1 MNSLTGFMQS
11 IDKLNQA
18 SASFVDPITKFSD
31 EYLWGVPLIALL
43 VGTGIYFTI
52 ITKGIQIRKM
62 GLAFKETFGFLFE
75 KNKKEKNK
83 GEVSS
88 FQSLATAIAAQV
100 GTGNLAGVATA
111 IVSGGP
117 GAIFW
122 MWVSGF
128 FGMGTIFAEAV
139 ISQRFVR
146 YENGEK
152 VGGPAYYIRYGLKNK
167 VVAKLLAGFFAIA
180 IILALGLMGNVVQ
193 ANSIAASVQTAFNIN
208 PLFTGVVVAILIML
222 IVAGGVNRI
231 ASVAEKIV
239 PFMALFY
246 ILGSIT
252 IILMNG
258 GMIFPALK
266 QIFVA
271 AFSAQSVV
279 GGVAG
284 VAVKNAV
291 QKGLARGLFSNEAGM
306 GSTPHAH
313 ALASVDH
320 PGQQGLVATLGVLID
335 TGIICTM
342 TALVILTTGAFGTLN
357 EAGELITGSQLTQ
370 HAFTLGFGHWG
381 TKFIAICLFFFAFST
396 ILGWY
401 FFGETNVKYLFGK
414 AGVWPFRV
422 LVAIFIIL
430 GSGIKVDLVWTLA
443 DVFNALIVAP
453 NLIALLALSGLVV
466 KIQRDFE
473 ENFLTGQDSE
483 YLNKKEA

>member
-1 MNSLTGFMQS
+1 MLELIQLVNAKLWGWPLIMLLLGTGVYFSFITGF
-11 IDKLNQA
+11 
-18 SASFVDPITKFSD
+18 
-31 EYLWGVPLIALL
+31 
-43 VGTGIYFTI
+43 
-52 ITKGIQIRKM
+52 IQVRKM

-75 KNKKEKNK
+75 KEKKQKK
-83 GEVSS
+83 AGEVSS

-111 IVSGGP
+111 IMAGGP

-139 ISQRFVR
+139 VSQRFVQ
-146 YENGEK
+146 YQEGEK
-152 VGGPAYYIRYGLKNK
+152 VGGPAYYIRYGIKNQT
-167 VVAKLLAGFFAIA
+167 VAKFLAGFFAIA

-193 ANSIAASVQTAFNIN
+193 ANSIADAAKVAFNLPPIV
-208 PLFTGVVVAILIML
+208 TGALVAVLVML

-246 ILGSIT
+246 IVGSL
-252 IILMNG
+252 IIIFSNVG
-258 GMIFPALK
+258 QIFPSLAL
-266 QIFVA
+266 IFRT
-271 AFSAQSVV
+271 AFKPESLL
-279 GGVAG
+279 GGALG
-284 VAVKNAV
+284 VTIKEAV

-313 ALASVDH
+313 ALANVKH

-342 TALVILTTGAFGTLN
+342 TALVILTTGAFGATN
-357 EAGELITGSQLTQ
+357 EAGEFFKGAALTQ

-414 AGVWPFRV
+414 IGVWPFRIMV
-422 LVAIFIIL
+422 ALVIVV
-430 GSGIKVDLVWTLA
+430 GSGFRVDLVWELA
-443 DVFNALIVAP
+443 DTFNALMVAP

-466 KIQRDFE
+466 KIKKDFE
-473 ENFLTGQDSE
+473 QNFLEGKPSE
-483 YLNKKEA
+483 YLNKE